1 MEAENMKLAEAT
13 TVAKMYAERN
23 GLIWDGNLK
32 IIHTH
37 SWWQVLACEHVFEL
51 VSAKGRII
59 AHIWHG
65 KLYSLEYHPVDPRD
79 NMLPLWAAYPG
90 VNSVSGIWKQSN
102 GEQYANT
109 WHRWFDALSPEAQEN
124 YRVKFP
130 EPNDPDLMW
139 TGFYTGFK
147 P

>member
-1 MEAENMKLAEAT
+1 MKLEEAIAI
-13 TVAKMYAERN
+13 AKTYAEENELSWVGELRVV
-23 GLIWDGNLK
+23 
-32 IIHTH
+32 HTH
-37 SWWQVLACEHVFEL
+37 SFWQLLDNEHVFEIS
-51 VSAKGRII
+51 SAKGTIL
-59 AHIWHG
+59 AHICG
-65 KLYSLEYHPVDPRD
+65 DALYRVEYSPKDEKSD
-79 NMLPLWAAYPG
+79 MLPLWVAYPG
-90 VNSVSGIWKQSN
+90 TNSVTSAWRQSY
-102 GEQYANT
+102 GEQYKIK